1 MVTKAAVDEAADIIV
16 LMMLL
21 FPAGGEA
28 VSLGHFGASH
38 LLVEEVLA
46 VASAVLVAG
55 VHSVVVEPAA
65 DGKSYIEIKNE
76 IIF

>member
-1 MVTKAAVDEAADIIV
+1 MVTKAEDEAVDIIP

-21 FPAGGEA
+21 FPAGDQA
-28 VSLGHFGASH
+28 VSLVHSGASR
-38 LLVEEVLA
+38 LLEGEVLA

>member
-1 MVTKAAVDEAADIIV
+1 MVTKAVADEAADIIP

-38 LLVEEVLA
+38 LLVEEVLV
-46 VASAVLVAG
+46 VASAVLVAV
-55 VHSVVVEPAA
+55 VHSAVVEPAE
-65 DGKSYIEIKNE
+65 DGNLIK
-76 IIF
+76 

>member
-1 MVTKAAVDEAADIIV
+1 MATKVVADEAADIIV

-21 FPAGGEA
+21 FPAGGQA

-46 VASAVLVAG
+46 VASAVLVAV
-55 VHSVVVEPAA
+55 VHSVAVEPAA
-65 DGKSYIEIKNE
+65 DGNLIK
-76 IIF
+76 

>member
-38 LLVEEVLA
+38 LLVGEVLA
-46 VASAVLVAG
+46 VASAVLVAV
-55 VHSVVVEPAA
+55 VHSVAVEPVA
-65 DGKSYIEIKNE
+65 DGNLIK
-76 IIF
+76 

>member
-1 MVTKAAVDEAADIIV
+1 MVTRVADEAADIIV

-28 VSLGHFGASH
+28 VSLVHSGAFR

-46 VASAVLVAG
+46 VASAVLVAV
-55 VHSVVVEPAA
+55 VHSAVVEPAE
-65 DGKSYIEIKNE
+65 DGKSYIKNE
-76 IIF
+76 LIF

>member
-1 MVTKAAVDEAADIIV
+1 MVTKAEDEAVDIIP

-21 FPAGGEA
+21 FPAGDE
-28 VSLGHFGASH
+28 VVFLEHFGVSH

-76 IIF
+76 LIF